1 MPKKRYTREKSGKRK
16 VNGKQTVNGAGGDS
30 DTRRVDFHFHKD
42 VEYQP
47 KTFVAITFIARYDQ
61 IPEGGDDSNVK
72 HFQVRTDA
80 FFGEIEKHAL
90 SEEIGKYLV
99 EMLESE
105 GYKVK
110 AYDCIST
117 LWCNP
122 ESFAWNICN
131 IMDINGFGFN
141 KEIYE
146 KAKER
151 GEEELTRKY

>member
-1 MPKKRYTREKSGKRK
+1 MGKSYNKKKSYTKEKSDKRK
-16 VNGKQTVNGAGGDS
+16 VNGACCDS
-30 DTRRVDFHFHKD
+30 ETRRVDFHFHKD

-47 KTFVAITFIARYDQ
+47 KSFIAIMFIARYDQ

-122 ESFAWNICN
+122 ESFAWNMCN

-146 KAKER
+146 KAKAR
-151 GEEELTRKY
+151 GGEELAREY